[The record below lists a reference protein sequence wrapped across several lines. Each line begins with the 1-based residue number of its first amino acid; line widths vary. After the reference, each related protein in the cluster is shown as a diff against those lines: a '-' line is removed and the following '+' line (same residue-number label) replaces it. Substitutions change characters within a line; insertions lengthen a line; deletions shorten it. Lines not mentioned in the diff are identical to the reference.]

1 LPKLPQW
8 FAVHYRKHELM
19 KNTFKRLIASVL
31 IFCTATLGMPG
42 FAQAGIVSTDDA
54 LNTHSASANR
64 DTVNRFFA
72 REDVRQALVTQGVD
86 PDAARE
92 RANALTDTEVAD
104 LAGRVDKA
112 PAGGDVLG
120 VILVV
125 FVVLLITDI
134 LGWTKLF
141 PFTRSIR

>member
-1 LPKLPQW
+1 
-8 FAVHYRKHELM
+8 M
-19 KNTFKRLIASVL
+19 TNTFKRVLASIL
-31 IFCTATLGMPG
+31 IFCTATMGMQG
-42 FAQAGIVSTDDA
+42 FAQAGIVTTDEVQA
-54 LNTHSASANR
+54 AHNTGAQR
-64 DTVNRFFA
+64 DKVNSFFA
-72 REDVRQALVTQGVD
+72 RDDVRQALVSQGVD

-92 RANALTDTEVAD
+92 RAQALTDAEVAD

-134 LGWTKLF
+134 LGWTKVF
-141 PFTRSIR
+141 PFTRTIR

>member
-1 LPKLPQW
+1 
-8 FAVHYRKHELM
+8 M
-19 KNTFKRLIASVL
+19 KNTFKRVIASML
-31 IFCTATLGMPG
+31 IFCTATLGIQG
-42 FAQAGIVSTDDA
+42 FAQAGLVTTDEVQA
-54 LNTHSASANR
+54 LHSASTDR
-64 DTVNRFFA
+64 DKVNRFFA
-72 REDVRQALVTQGVD
+72 RDDVRQALVTQGVD

-92 RANALTDTEVAD
+92 RANALTDAEVAD

-134 LGWTKLF
+134 LGWTKVF
-141 PFTRSIR
+141 PFTRTIR